1 MLVFARGDDEWRLY
15 DCGMAEFLVRVFGAK
30 FPGNPLSGTPMWGV
44 ALPRFL
50 TYQEEKRIAASGQDP
65 WA

>member
-15 DCGMAEFLVRVFGAK
+15 DCGMVEFLLRIVRAEF
-30 FPGNPLSGTPMWGV
+30 PSNPLSGTPMWG
-44 ALPRFL
+44 APTPKFL
-50 TYQEEKRIAASGQDP
+50 TYEEERRIAATGRDP